1 MAIKTPETPEE
12 LKALLE
18 EWKEVLNTKGFKME
32 GLSPDQLAMT
42 TVMIDRINILNK
54 ALERNNDLK
63 TIRIDLQP
71 SVNNSRKKP
80 QPTEKCRLKRKN
92 S

>member
-32 GLSPDQLAMT
+32 GLSPD
-42 TVMIDRINILNK
+42 
-54 ALERNNDLK
+54 
-63 TIRIDLQP
+63 
-71 SVNNSRKKP
+71 
-80 QPTEKCRLKRKN
+80 
-92 S
+92 